1 MPACLVWIP
10 VAAPPP
16 PLTALVPRVA
26 ITPPPAPEG
35 AEEQPVTLWQNSIY
49 GYRFWELQVPKVTL
63 IYFKTGFACHFQD
76 ANLLISLAYPRLD
89 DPAHALEDFFGLCIR
104 TEKRLVHSWH
114 S

>member
-1 MPACLVWIP
+1 
-10 VAAPPP
+10 VAAPP

-35 AEEQPVTLWQNSIY
+35 AEEQPVTLWQNAIY

-63 IYFKTGFACHFQD
+63 IYFKAGFACHFQD
-76 ANLLISLAYPRLD
+76 VNLLYSRAYPRLD
-89 DPAHALEDFFGLCIR
+89 DPAHALEDFFGFCIR
-104 TEKRLVHSWH
+104 TEKRLVHNWH